1 MVLGAASA
9 ILSEILIIIGIFL
22 VLYII
27 FRLGKFI
34 IGLIVN
40 VILGF
45 IAIFVLDAVFN
56 LAIPFDWIVIIIT
69 ALLGL
74 PGVAIVV
81 ILKLLGITV

>member
-1 MVLGAASA
+1 MVLGLLDA
-9 ILSEILIIIGIFL
+9 ILSEVVIIVGVLL

-27 FRLGKFI
+27 FKLGNFI
-34 IGLIVN
+34 LGLLAN

-45 IAIFVLDAVFN
+45 ISIVILNIIFN
-56 LAIPFDWIVIIIT
+56 LGIPWDLWVIVIT

-81 ILKLLGITV
+81 ILKLIGITI